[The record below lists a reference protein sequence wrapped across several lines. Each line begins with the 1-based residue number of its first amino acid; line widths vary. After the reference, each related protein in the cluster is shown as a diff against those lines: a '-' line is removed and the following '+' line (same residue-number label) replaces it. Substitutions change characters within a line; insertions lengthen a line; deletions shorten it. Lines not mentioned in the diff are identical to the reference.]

1 MNHSHGLVTLIKVIT
16 SPKMK
21 TTISPQSHLSPGVH
35 ILKQWVIAAC
45 NHEMLAKNRRLYF
58 QKIGMRNLSTEES
71 CTFKSEEEILFLAAL
86 MSGLLTDLC
95 VH

>member
-1 MNHSHGLVTLIKVIT
+1 MNHSHGLATLIKVIA

-21 TTISPQSHLSPGVH
+21 TAISPQSHLSPGVP
-35 ILKQWVIAAC
+35 ILKQWVIAAH

-58 QKIGMRNLSTEES
+58 QRIRMRDLNTEES

-95 VH
+95 VR